1 MRHEHGFQRDTP
13 YAEAKQQFLDHLS
26 PLNRSETVDIASARG
41 RVLAEDVTAQR
52 NVPHYDRTAMDGWA
66 VRSDDTHGASPRNPR
81 ELVVSESGPVADG
94 EAVRVHTGSAVPEG
108 ADAVVMIE
116 DSDRH
121 GDRLEVH
128 TAVAEGRHVGAA
140 GEDIEAGDIALQAG
154 ATITPSAIALFA
166 SLEVSSISV
175 YERPSVAVIPTGE
188 ELVETSPAPGEVI
201 ETNGLMVTQ
210 YVESW
215 GADANYRDIVTDD
228 PAALEDALLADL
240 DADLLITTGGSS
252 VGARDYLPEVVEDI
266 GDLIVHGVAVQPGHP
281 VGLGLIDETPLAML
295 PGYPVSC
302 VVNAHLFVRP
312 AIRTLG
318 GYRELPDP
326 TREVELTEKI
336 TSTDGRRTITRVT
349 LEQVGDT
356 WLATPTM
363 TSGAGILSSMAQT
376 DAIVVVPESVE
387 GYDQGATVTAEIW
400 E

>member
-1 MRHEHGFQRDTP
+1 MRHEHGFHRDTP
-13 YAEAKQQFLDHLS
+13 YAEARQQFLDLLS
-26 PLNRSETVDIASARG
+26 PLDRSETVDLTAARG
-41 RVLAEDVTAQR
+41 RVLAADVTAQR
-52 NVPHYDRTAMDGWA
+52 NVPHYDRAAMDGWA
-66 VRSDDTHGASPRNPR
+66 VRSADTHGASHRTPR
-81 ELVVSESGPVADG
+81 ELTVSETEAVADG
-94 EAVRVHTGSAVPEG
+94 EAVRVHTGSAIPEG

-121 GDRLEVH
+121 GDRLEVQ

-140 GEDIEAGDIALQAG
+140 GEDLEAGEVALRAG
-154 ATITPSAIALFA
+154 APITPSAMALLA
-166 SLEVSSISV
+166 SLEVSSIEV
-175 YERPSVAVIPTGE
+175 VERPSVAVIPTGE
-188 ELVETSPAPGEVI
+188 ELVETDPAPGEVI

-215 GADANYRDIVTDD
+215 GANANYRDIVTDD

-240 DADLLITTGGSS
+240 DADLLVTTGGSS
-252 VGARDYLPEVVEDI
+252 VGARDYLPEVIEDI
-266 GDLIVHGVAVQPGHP
+266 GDLLVHGVAVQPGHP
-281 VGLGLIDETPLAML
+281 VGLGLIDETPLVML

-349 LEQVGDT
+349 LEQTGDT

-387 GYDQGATVTAEIW
+387 GYNKGATVTAEIW